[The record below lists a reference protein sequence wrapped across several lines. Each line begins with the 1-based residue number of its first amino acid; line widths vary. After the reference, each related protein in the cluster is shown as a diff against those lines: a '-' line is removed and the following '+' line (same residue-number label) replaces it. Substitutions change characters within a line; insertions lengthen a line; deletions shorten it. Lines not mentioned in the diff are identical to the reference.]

1 MKVIME
7 TFESPVPSTTQPSD
21 VSGREQQYMLMLD
34 ELKKYLEEGNVE
46 KVRETNDKI
55 RTVLTKYIKEI
66 EDTRNDL
73 EEEEKMYNAD
83 DIIDNTKELQLMG
96 HANNILSK
104 RLTFRRKY
112 ENVKS
117 SDLLDKKRITV
128 LYIINAFLLLVL
140 VYGCFLVF
148 KEQTYSL
155 DFIKSKLSSSKKSN
169 NKNNNRNNNRNN
181 NSNNNSNNSSS

>member
-1 MKVIME
+1 MKVMME
-7 TFESPVPSTTQPSD
+7 TFESPGPSTTQPSD
-21 VSGREQQYMLMLD
+21 VSGREQQYMLRLD
-34 ELKKYLEEGNVE
+34 ELKKYLEEGNVM
-46 KVRETNDKI
+46 KVRETNGKI
-55 RTVLTKYIKEI
+55 KNILKIYINEI
-66 EDTRNDL
+66 EKTRTTL
-73 EEEEKMYNAD
+73 ERDEKMYNAD

-155 DFIKSKLSSSKKSN
+155 DFIKSKFSASKKSN

>member
-1 MKVIME
+1 MKVMME
-7 TFESPVPSTTQPSD
+7 TFESPSGTDSSLGYTA
-21 VSGREQQYMLMLD
+21 SGREQQYMLMLD
-34 ELKKYLEEGNVE
+34 ELKKYLEEGNVS
-46 KVRETNDKI
+46 KV
-55 RTVLTKYIKEI
+55 KEI
-66 EDTRNDL
+66 NMNIKTILINYIQEIEKTRNML
-73 EEEEKMYNAD
+73 KTEEAMYNAD
-83 DIIDNTKELQLMG
+83 DIIDDTKELQLMG

-117 SDLLDKKRITV
+117 TDLLDKKRIMV

-155 DFIKSKLSSSKKSN
+155 DFIKSKFSSSKKSN
-169 NKNNNRNNNRNN
+169 NKNNNRNNN
-181 NSNNNSNNSSS
+181 SNNNNNNSSS